1 MRTLRPRTGSG
12 VPRQSLYDTGTWPR
26 GPGRS
31 DAGSSSPTP
40 VTLPDTSTSLA
51 FPLPAP
57 APVAI
62 PQPPA
67 TFPLRWLLEHGS
79 PAVQFRALTEV
90 AALDLPTATP
100 VGRLPFASRQGWELL
115 FHQHPDGTWGH
126 GLLTV
131 PGTGLESPPAVGA
144 ISAYRRLLEL
154 GWSPEAPPL
163 ATTRRLLFRLLA
175 EDNDPAYLFELAAAA
190 GTDPDLVKRGRL
202 ILREAAAAA
211 LAQAGYESDPRLR
224 GAAKRIIERIGA
236 FLRSPN
242 ADKPFIRVGNQ
253 HVLPHDAAPPSF
265 HALVML
271 AHMPHFRSEHHEHI
285 ERLYEYLTLQLPR
298 MAPVQQVG
306 EHLVEQPHL
315 ALGDILPSRYVM
327 DGDVPTALAWL
338 ELMARLGFL
347 RRNEGWTRLLD
358 KLLDDRDRHGV
369 WHPPRSVSMPAAL
382 PDWVWPTLP
391 LADRPVEGDDY
402 AATVTFRL
410 GLIAR
415 LAGRPI
421 EAV

>member
-1 MRTLRPRTGSG
+1 MIPRLGLSASA
-12 VPRQSLYDTGTWPR
+12 VPTPAPQP
-26 GPGRS
+26 
-31 DAGSSSPTP
+31 PTP

-57 APVAI
+57 SPSAAI

-67 TFPLRWLLEHGS
+67 SFPLAWLLTHGS
-79 PAVQFRALTEV
+79 PAVQYRALTEV
-90 AALDLPTATP
+90 ATIDTP
-100 VGRLPFASRQGWELL
+100 ARLGRLPYAGRQGWELL
-115 FHQHPDGTWGH
+115 LHQRPDGTWDSGA
-126 GLLTV
+126 LSV
-131 PGTGLESPPAVGA
+131 PETGLSVNPSVGA
-144 ISAYRRLLEL
+144 IPAYRRLLEL
-154 GWSPEAPPL
+154 GWHPDAPPL

-175 EDNDPAYLFELAAAA
+175 EDNDPAFLFEFGPSA
-190 GTDPDLVKRGRL
+190 GSDPDLIKRGRL

-211 LAQAGYESDPRLR
+211 LAQAGYEADPRLR
-224 GAAKRIIERIGA
+224 GAARRIIERIGA

-271 AHMPHFRSEHHEHI
+271 AYMPHFRSEHHEHI
-285 ERLYEYLTLQLPR
+285 ERLYQYLTLQLPR

-306 EHLVEQPHL
+306 EHLIEQPHL

-369 WHPPRSVSMPAAL
+369 WRPTRSVSMPTGL

-391 LADRPVEGDDY
+391 LADRPAEGDDFS
-402 AATVTFRL
+402 ATVTFRL

-421 EAV
+421 DLV

>member
-1 MRTLRPRTGSG
+1 
-12 VPRQSLYDTGTWPR
+12 
-26 GPGRS
+26 
-31 DAGSSSPTP
+31 

-57 APVAI
+57 VPAPVL
-62 PQPPA
+62 PPPPV
-67 TFPLRWLLEHGS
+67 TFPLGWLLTHGS

-90 AALDLPTATP
+90 AALPLDAAAR
-100 VGRLPFASRQGWELL
+100 VGRLPYAGQQGWGLL
-115 FHQHPDGTWGH
+115 YHQRPDGTWGH

-131 PGTGLESPPAVGA
+131 PGGGVDAAARVGT
-144 ISAYRRLLEL
+144 IPAYRRLLEL
-154 GWSPEAPPL
+154 GWSPDDPPL
-163 ATTRRLLFRLLA
+163 ATARRLLFRLLA
-175 EDNDPAYLFELAAAA
+175 EDQDPTYLFELAGAA
-190 GTDPDLVKRGRL
+190 GRDADLIRRGRQMV
-202 ILREAAAAA
+202 REAAAAA

-242 ADKPFIRVGNQ
+242 ADKPFVRVGNQ

-265 HALVML
+265 YALVML
-271 AHMPHFRSEHHEHI
+271 AHMPHFRSEHHEHL
-285 ERLYEYLTLQLPR
+285 ERLYHYLTQPLPR

-327 DGDVPTALAWL
+327 DGDMPTALAWL

-369 WHPPRSVSMPAAL
+369 WTPPRSVSMPASV
-382 PDWVWPTLP
+382 PDWVWPIMP
-391 LADRPVEGDDY
+391 LGDEPVPADQGSAD
-402 AATVTFRL
+402 VTFRL

-415 LAGRPI
+415 HAGRPI
-421 EAV
+421 DIL